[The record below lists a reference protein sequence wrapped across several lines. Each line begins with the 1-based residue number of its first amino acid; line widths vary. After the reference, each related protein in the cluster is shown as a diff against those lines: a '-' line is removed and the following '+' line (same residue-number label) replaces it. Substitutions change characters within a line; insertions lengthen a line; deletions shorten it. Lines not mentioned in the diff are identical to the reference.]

1 MHVVGAIVA
10 LLLLLLLPL
19 LVTAVPAAAAAVT
32 AVNGVITT
40 AAFRSLGTAHQC
52 NLIIE
57 SFSSSPS
64 VLQLFVICVD
74 SSRILEYIHPNCWMD
89 GIYCS
94 VQLHFI

>member
-52 NLIIE
+52 NLFIE

-64 VLQLFVICVD
+64 ILQLFVICVD
-74 SSRILEYIHPNCWMD
+74 SSWILEYIPPNCWMD